1 MLPFITS
8 YLPELVLL
16 AGALALF
23 CVTLAERRN
32 TLARRVALVTA
43 LLTLAACVVALPAA
57 ASLFDGAY
65 RVDGFSQILKLFI
78 ALGLF
83 LALLAAGG
91 LQDIPADFRPEFYL
105 FTVLSG
111 FGLVTLVSC
120 VDILTLVVALQMAS
134 FPLYLLVPLRR
145 EREGQRAQM
154 ESAAK
159 YIMFGIAANGI
170 MLFGLSYLYGLT
182 GSTALP
188 ALMHK
193 LRPLAESPL
202 ALAGLT
208 LTCCGFFYKLAV
220 FPFHFWTPDVYQG
233 ASNESAAI
241 IASLPKL
248 GAIAVLARLTALAT
262 PDNSRFALLLALL
275 ATASMFYGNLAAL
288 VQTDLKRLLG
298 FSGIAHAGYTVVGLV
313 ALNSDG
319 RAASLYYLFAYLFM
333 ILASFVVVCRISPD
347 GRNVA
352 LHDLAGLHRRS
363 PLLAWTL
370 LAGVFGLAGVPPL
383 AGFIGKLAL
392 LKAALAQ
399 GWLWLV
405 VLTVLNSA
413 VAIYYYLLMIRE
425 AFFRDAADATAPLE
439 LDAAGRWLCW
449 LLILAILA
457 LGIFPGRILAML
469 GIIV

>member
-1 MLPFITS
+1 MLHFINS

-16 AGALALF
+16 TGALALF
-23 CVTLAERRN
+23 FVTLGERRS
-32 TLARRVALVTA
+32 LMARRVALGTA
-43 LLTLAACVVALPAA
+43 LATIAACVLALPAEA
-57 ASLFDGAY
+57 ILFDGAY
-65 RVDGFSQILKLFI
+65 RVDGFSQILKLFL

-105 FTVLSG
+105 FTVLGG

-120 VDILTLVVALQMAS
+120 VDVLSLVVALQMAS

-145 EREGQRAQM
+145 ERAGQRAQM

-182 GSTALP
+182 GATAVP

-193 LRPLAESPL
+193 LRPVAESPL
-202 ALAGLT
+202 ALAGLA
-208 LTCCGFFYKLAV
+208 LTCCGLFYKLAV

-233 ASNESAAI
+233 SSNESAAI
-241 IASLPKL
+241 IATLPKL
-248 GAIAVLARLTALAT
+248 GAVAVLARLTALAS
-262 PDNSRFALLLALL
+262 PDNPRFALLLAVL
-275 ATASMFYGNLAAL
+275 AAASMFYGNLAAL

-313 ALNSDG
+313 ALDRDG
-319 RAASLYYLFAYLFM
+319 RAAALYYLFAYVFM
-333 ILASFVVVCRISPD
+333 TLACFTVVCRVSYE

-352 LHDLAGLHRRS
+352 MGELAGLHRRS

-405 VLTVLNSA
+405 VLAVLNSA
-413 VAIYYYLLMIRE
+413 IAVYYYLLLIRE
-425 AFFRDAADATAPLE
+425 AFFRDAPPEAPVLE
-439 LDAAGRWLCW
+439 MDAATRWLCW
-449 LLILAILA
+449 LLVVLILA
-457 LGIFPGRILAML
+457 LGLFPGRIIALL
-469 GIIV
+469 GMVV